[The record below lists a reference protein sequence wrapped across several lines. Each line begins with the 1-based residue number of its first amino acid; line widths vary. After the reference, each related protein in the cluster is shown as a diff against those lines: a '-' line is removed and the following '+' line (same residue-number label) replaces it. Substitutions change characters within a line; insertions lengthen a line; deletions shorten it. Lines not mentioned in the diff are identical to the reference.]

1 MLREETRTEPIPEN
15 EEVYDRVYAL
25 YDKIYLALKD
35 SFKDLSQL
43 R

>member
-1 MLREETRTEPIPEN
+1 MCIR
-15 EEVYDRVYAL
+15 DSVYAL

-35 SFKDLSQL
+35 SCKDLSQL